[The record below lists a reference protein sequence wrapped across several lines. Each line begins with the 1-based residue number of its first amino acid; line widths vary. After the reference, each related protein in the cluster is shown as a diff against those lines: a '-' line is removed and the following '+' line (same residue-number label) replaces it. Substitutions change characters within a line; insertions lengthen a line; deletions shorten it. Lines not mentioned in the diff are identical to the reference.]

1 MVMVVNFHRSK
12 HTTWFLVC
20 SILLFLSLDTTMLA
34 LNYRI
39 THEVSEDAV
48 IINLAGRQRMLSQ
61 NMAKSVFQIDEERTT
76 SKQAQSLIL
85 QYMQSYEMFSDTL
98 EGFAKGGYVVDA
110 EKKLVM
116 VKPINLPQ
124 VNNLINNANQLLI
137 PLDQLN
143 LSILKNG
150 LNPKLLDDI
159 KQTLANINL
168 PLLSLMNEITVLVE
182 KNSQEK
188 SDTLRSIQIFTFFLA
203 LMNFGFIITQFRSGQ
218 KQSEQTINV
227 LSELIQ
233 SAKASLV
240 IFDESGH
247 VTMANESAR
256 RMFGYTEGEI
266 LQLSKDKLFSY
277 DNEQLVALTRSGKQV
292 PVELHERS
300 IIRHGETLTIATLIE
315 SQQQLNHNRTLFQLA
330 NRDPL
335 TGMFNR
341 NALNIALYHKVQ
353 QTKFWGARFACYAIN
368 IDNFKQV
375 NSLYGRNIGDD
386 VLKEFTYR
394 LCRTTRDSDFIYR
407 YGGDEFVLVVD
418 LSDNELALNKVTSKV
433 KDITSV
439 PFKLPDDIEV
449 NLTASIGVAICP
461 DDADDPEEL
470 LTIAQEVMHRGK
482 DSEVIELSQAARIRQ
497 KQPSSEG

>member
-1 MVMVVNFHRSK
+1 MVMVVNFQRSK

-34 LNYRI
+34 LNYKI

-61 NMAKSVFQIDEERTT
+61 NMAKSVFQIDPT
-76 SKQAQSLIL
+76 STNTKQSQTLIL
-85 QYMQSYEMFSDTL
+85 QYMQSYEMFTDTL

-116 VKPINLPQ
+116 VRPIDLPK
-124 VNNLINNANQLLI
+124 VSELINNANQLLI
-137 PLDQLN
+137 PLEQLN
-143 LSILKNG
+143 LTILKHG
-150 LNPKLLDDI
+150 LNTKLLGDI
-159 KQTLANINL
+159 KHTLANINL
-168 PLLSLMNEITVLVE
+168 PLLGLMNDITVLVE

-188 SDTLRSIQIFTFFLA
+188 SDTLRSIQMFTFFLA
-203 LMNFGFIITQFRSGQ
+203 LLNFAFIVTQFRSGQ
-218 KQSEQTINV
+218 RQSDQTINV
-227 LSELIQ
+227 LNELIQ

-240 IFDESGH
+240 IFNEMGQVS
-247 VTMANESAR
+247 MANESAR
-256 RMFGYTEGEI
+256 RMFGYTEQEI
-266 LQLSKDKLFSY
+266 LQLSKDKLFNY
-277 DNEQLVALTRSGKQV
+277 DNEQLVALSRSGKQI
-292 PVELHERS
+292 PIELHERS

-315 SQQQLNHNRTLFQLA
+315 SQQQINQNRALFQLA
-330 NRDPL
+330 NRDSL

-375 NSLYGRNIGDD
+375 NALYGRNVGDD

-418 LSDNELALNKVTSKV
+418 LSDNELALNKVTNKIN
-433 KDITSV
+433 DITTSS
-439 PFKLPDDIEV
+439 FKLPDDIEIT
-449 NLTASIGVAICP
+449 LTTSFGIAICP

-470 LTIAQEVMHRGK
+470 LSIAQELMKNGK
-482 DSEVIELSQAARIRQ
+482 DSQVIELSQASKIRHI
-497 KQPSSEG
+497 QPHSE

>member
-1 MVMVVNFHRSK
+1 
-12 HTTWFLVC
+12 
-20 SILLFLSLDTTMLA
+20 
-34 LNYRI
+34 
-39 THEVSEDAV
+39 
-48 IINLAGRQRMLSQ
+48 
-61 NMAKSVFQIDEERTT
+61 
-76 SKQAQSLIL
+76 
-85 QYMQSYEMFSDTL
+85 
-98 EGFAKGGYVVDA
+98 
-110 EKKLVM
+110 
-116 VKPINLPQ
+116 
-124 VNNLINNANQLLI
+124 
-137 PLDQLN
+137 
-143 LSILKNG
+143 
-150 LNPKLLDDI
+150 
-159 KQTLANINL
+159 
-168 PLLSLMNEITVLVE
+168 
-182 KNSQEK
+182 
-188 SDTLRSIQIFTFFLA
+188 
-203 LMNFGFIITQFRSGQ
+203 
-218 KQSEQTINV
+218 
-227 LSELIQ
+227 
-233 SAKASLV
+233 
-240 IFDESGH
+240 
-247 VTMANESAR
+247 MANESAR